1 MTENA
6 LKTLNDA
13 LFLLDVS
20 SVDYCCKI
28 NGLALDSRKVTK
40 GDLFLAVPGVA
51 GDGRHYLAQAQQ
63 RGAAAVLFERE
74 GFSADSLPELKI
86 PVIPVSG
93 LKGKLGQLISTYYSP
108 TGKPVSITGYTGTN
122 GKTSC
127 CWFMAQLMARL
138 GVPCAMMGTIG
149 KGLPG
154 ALESTLN
161 TTSDVLSTHQF
172 IAGLP
177 ERGCHALAMEVSSH
191 GLEQGRVDGVAFEVA
206 VFTNLSRDHMDSYA
220 SVDQY
225 ARAKSLLF
233 SDQAIKHAVINHNDA
248 YTDMMLAACPKHVN
262 ALTWSLSDASA
273 DVYARDIILLP
284 ESIKVVVHSPWGDYP
299 LEAPL
304 LGRFNLENLLA
315 VITALGVQGV
325 DVGQVIRQVPNLT
338 TVPGRVQR
346 FGGGQQPL
354 VLVDYA
360 HTPDAL
366 GSVLSTLREHGAR
379 QLTCVFGCGGDRDRG
394 KRPLMTRAALSRAD
408 KVILTSDNPRTESP
422 ETIIADALAGLTAE
436 QRQHITVIVDRAD
449 AIRKTIQGASAR
461 DIVVIAG
468 KGHETYQEVNG
479 VRQPFD
485 DREHVQQALAY
496 RSNQ

>member
-1 MTENA
+1 MTENT
-6 LKTLNDA
+6 LKTLNDV

-20 SVDYCCKI
+20 SVDNPCKI
-28 NGLALDSRKVTK
+28 SGLALDSRKVTK

-51 GDGRHYLAQAQQ
+51 ADGRHYLTQAQQ
-63 RGAAAVLFERE
+63 QGAVAVLFESE
-74 GFSADSLPELKI
+74 GLSADFLPVLKI
-86 PVIPVSG
+86 PVIPVPG
-93 LKGKLGQLISTYYSP
+93 LKGKLGLLVSTYYSP
-108 TGKPVSITGYTGTN
+108 CQHVSITGITGTN

-127 CWFMAQLMARL
+127 CWFMAQLMGRL

-149 KGLPG
+149 KGLPN
-154 ALESTLN
+154 ALASTLN
-161 TTSDVLSTHQF
+161 TTSDVLSTHRF

-177 ERGCHALAMEVSSH
+177 GQGCNALAMEVSSH

-220 SVDQY
+220 SLDEY
-225 ARAKSLLF
+225 AQAKSLLF
-233 SDQAIKHAVINHNDA
+233 SDHAIKNAVINKNDA

-262 ALTWSLSDASA
+262 VLTWSLSDVSA
-273 DVYARDIILLP
+273 DVYATDIRVLP
-284 ESIKVVVHSPWGDYP
+284 ESIKAVVNSPWGDYP

-315 VITALGVQGV
+315 VIAAFGVQGF
-325 DVGQVIRQVPNLT
+325 DVGQVIRHVNNIT

-366 GSVLSTLREHGAR
+366 VSVLSTLHEHGAS
-379 QLTCVFGCGGDRDRG
+379 QLICVFGCGGDRDKG
-394 KRPLMTRAALSRAD
+394 KRPLMTRAALSMAD

-422 ETIIADALAGLTAE
+422 EAIIADALEDLTTQQQ
-436 QRQHITVIVDRAD
+436 QRVTVIADRAD
-449 AIRKTIQGASAR
+449 AIRKTIQAASVS
-461 DIVVIAG
+461 DIIVIAG

-479 VRQPFD
+479 VRHAFD

-496 RSNQ
+496 RSDQ